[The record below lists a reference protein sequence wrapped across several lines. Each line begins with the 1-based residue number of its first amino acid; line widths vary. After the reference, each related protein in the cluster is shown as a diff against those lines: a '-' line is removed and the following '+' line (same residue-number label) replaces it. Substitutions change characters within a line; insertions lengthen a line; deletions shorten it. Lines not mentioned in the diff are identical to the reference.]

1 MLILLRY
8 ECCLKVFENKLLLII
23 RGLFENPDF
32 DLGWIGSE
40 HHQLQCC
47 QNQECKLGQAMVAM
61 HIVRLEDML
70 LGEDIDEPPHLLEL
84 LLCVKSH
91 ALVFHLQ
98 LLPDVIELVIHLE

>member
-1 MLILLRY
+1 
-8 ECCLKVFENKLLLII
+8 
-23 RGLFENPDF
+23 
-32 DLGWIGSE
+32 
-40 HHQLQCC
+40 
-47 QNQECKLGQAMVAM
+47 MVAM

-98 LLPDVIELVIHLE
+98 LLPDVIELVIHLERSLELIAHLAAGSGDGISKVQVLLKVFETVDEIVDGNLRRTMQKESETQFLFDHF